1 MNEQGIFKAYQ
12 KADGLLAMRLEK
24 IFVKIETKEDVAL
37 HNDAL
42 KDMLAIISGE
52 EKQFFERMIG
62 LMYYQK
68 VNKRKRF
75 IFRLA
80 DEILRIGHQKG
91 Q

>member
-24 IFVKIETKEDVAL
+24 IFVKIESKEDVAL

-52 EKQFFERMIG
+52 EKQFFQRMIA
-62 LMYYQK
+62 LMYYQR